1 MQTLTKADAVTL
13 QGLGKTFSAGGTRV
27 EAVRDLDLVIPTGQI
42 VALLGPNGAGKT
54 TTVDMILGLTPPT
67 SGTARVLGLD
77 PHRAVKSGRV

>member
-42 VALLGPNGAGKT
+42 VALLAP
-54 TTVDMILGLTPPT
+54 
-67 SGTARVLGLD
+67 TARAR
-77 PHRAVKSGRV
+77 PPRWT